1 MTTEP
6 ILIFRRYLQALRKET
21 DMGDGDKCPNCGAEK
36 VEGRLN
42 CEKCG
47 AAYPDMEERDL
58 ERDPN
63 DQGE

>member
-1 MTTEP
+1 
-6 ILIFRRYLQALRKET
+6 
-21 DMGDGDKCPNCGAEK
+21 MGDGDKCPNCGAEK